1 MLNIMRALS
10 SAQTV
15 TALLAP
21 LGRAYRRHVD
31 KAFLSLGVSHT
42 LALPV
47 MLLGRLEDGVRQG
60 ALVDALGVEAPSLVP
75 LLNQLER
82 SGLVERRADIA
93 DKRAKTLH
101 LTPSGRDLAA
111 RAEIVANDVRSAI
124 LSAIPADEIEVAA
137 RVLNRL
143 QLALDEADG

>member
-1 MLNIMRALS
+1 MRALS
-10 SAQTV
+10 PAQSV

-82 SGLVERRADIA
+82 AGLVERRPDLI

-101 LTPSGRDLAA
+101 LTEIGRDLAA
-111 RAEIVANDVRSAI
+111 RAEVVANDVRSAI
-124 LSAIPADEIEVAA
+124 LSDIPLEEIEVAA

-143 QLALDEADG
+143 QSALDEADN

>member
-1 MLNIMRALS
+1 MRALS
-10 SAQTV
+10 SSQTV

-31 KAFLSLGVSHT
+31 RAFLTLGLSHT

-60 ALVDALGVEAPSLVP
+60 ALVDALGIEPPSLVP

-82 SGLVERRADIA
+82 DGLVERHPDLT

-101 LTPSGRDLAA
+101 LTAAGRDLAE
-111 RAEIVANDVRSAI
+111 RAEVVASQVRTD
-124 LSAIPADEIEVAA
+124 LLRNIPAADMDVAA
-137 RVLNRL
+137 RVLG
-143 QLALDEADG
+143 QLAASLEQADS

>member
-1 MLNIMRALS
+1 MTALS

-31 KAFLSLGVSHT
+31 KAFQGLGVSHT

-60 ALVDALGVEAPSLVP
+60 ALVDALGMEPPSLVP

-82 SGLVERRADIA
+82 AGLVERRPDTV

-101 LTPSGRDLAA
+101 LTAAGRDLAE
-111 RAEIVANDVRSAI
+111 RAEVVANAVRSDI
-124 LSAIPADEIEVAA
+124 LSDIPAADIETAA

-143 QLALDEADG
+143 QWSLDQADG

>member
-1 MLNIMRALS
+1 MRALTPS
-10 SAQTV
+10 QTV

-60 ALVDALGVEAPSLVP
+60 ALVDALGIEPPSLVP

-82 SGLVERRADIA
+82 NGLVERRPDVT

-101 LTPSGRDLAA
+101 LTAEGRDLAE
-111 RAEIVANDVRSAI
+111 RAEAVASQVRVN
-124 LSAIPADEIEVAA
+124 LLHDIPVADIEVAA
-137 RVLNRL
+137 RVLGQL
-143 QLALDEADG
+143 QTTLEKVDG

>member
-1 MLNIMRALS
+1 MRALS
-10 SAQTV
+10 PSQTV

-31 KAFLSLGVSHT
+31 KAFLTLGVSHT

-60 ALVDALGVEAPSLVP
+60 ALVDALGIEPPSLVP

-82 SGLVERRADIA
+82 DGLVERHPDLT

-101 LTPSGRDLAA
+101 LTAAGRDLAE
-111 RAEIVANDVRSAI
+111 RAEAAASQVRI
-124 LSAIPADEIEVAA
+124 NLLRDIPAADIEVAA
-137 RVLNRL
+137 RVLIQL
-143 QLALDEADG
+143 QAALEKVDG

>member
-1 MLNIMRALS
+1 MRALS

-82 SGLVERRADIA
+82 SGLVERRPDIA

-124 LSAIPADEIEVAA
+124 LSDIPDDEIEVAA
-137 RVLNRL
+137 KVLNRL
-143 QLALDEADG
+143 QRALDAADS

>member
-1 MLNIMRALS
+1 MTALS

-31 KAFLSLGVSHT
+31 RAFLGLGVSHT

-60 ALVDALGVEAPSLVP
+60 ALVDALGVEPPSLVP
-75 LLNQLER
+75 LLSRLER
-82 SGLVERRADIA
+82 AGLVERRPDPA

-101 LTPSGRDLAA
+101 LTPAGRDLAR
-111 RAEIVANDVRSAI
+111 RAEAVADDVRAH
-124 LSAIPADEIEVAA
+124 LLRGIPPSDIEVTA
-137 RVLNRL
+137 RVLS
-143 QLALDEADG
+143 QLEQSLAKTGG

>member
-1 MLNIMRALS
+1 MRALS
-10 SAQTV
+10 PSQTV

-31 KAFLSLGVSHT
+31 RAFLALGVSHT

-60 ALVDALGVEAPSLVP
+60 ALVDALGIEPPSLVP

-82 SGLVERRADIA
+82 AGLVERHPDIT

-101 LTPSGRDLAA
+101 LTPAGRELAE
-111 RAEIVANDVRSAI
+111 RAEAAASQVRTD
-124 LSAIPADEIEVAA
+124 LLRDIPKADIEVAA
-137 RVLNRL
+137 RVMGQL
-143 QLALDEADG
+143 QALLEKADG

>member
-1 MLNIMRALS
+1 MPALS

-31 KAFLSLGVSHT
+31 RAFLSLGVSHT
-42 LALPV
+42 LAMPV

-60 ALVDALGVEAPSLVP
+60 ALVDALGIEPPSLVP

-82 SGLVERRADIA
+82 AGLVERRPDAV

-101 LTPSGRDLAA
+101 LTAAGRDLAA
-111 RAEIVANDVRSAI
+111 RAEVVANAVRADI
-124 LSAIPADEIEVAA
+124 LSDIPAADIEVAA

-143 QLALDEADG
+143 QVSLDQAGG

>member
-1 MLNIMRALS
+1 MRTLS

-31 KAFLSLGVSHT
+31 RAFQGLGVSHT

-60 ALVDALGVEAPSLVP
+60 ALVDALGIEPPSLVP

-82 SGLVERRADIA
+82 SGLVERRPDAA

-101 LTPSGRDLAA
+101 LTDAGRDLAA
-111 RAEIVANDVRSAI
+111 RAEVVANDVRSNLLAN
-124 LSAIPADEIEVAA
+124 IPAADIEVAA
-137 RVLNRL
+137 RVLGRL
-143 QLALDEADG
+143 QLSLDRADV

>member
-1 MLNIMRALS
+1 MRALS
-10 SAQTV
+10 PSQTV

-31 KAFLSLGVSHT
+31 KAFLTLGVSHT

-60 ALVDALGVEAPSLVP
+60 ALVDALGIEPPSLVP

-82 SGLVERRADIA
+82 DGLVERHPDLT

-101 LTPSGRDLAA
+101 LTAAGRDLAE
-111 RAEIVANDVRSAI
+111 RAEAAASQVRI
-124 LSAIPADEIEVAA
+124 NLLRDIPAADIEVAA
-137 RVLNRL
+137 RVLMQL
-143 QLALDEADG
+143 QAALEKVDG

>member
-1 MLNIMRALS
+1 MPALS
-10 SAQTV
+10 PAQTV

-31 KAFLSLGVSHT
+31 RAFLSLGVSHT

-60 ALVDALGVEAPSLVP
+60 ALVDALGIEPPSLVP

-82 SGLVERRADIA
+82 SGLVERRPDAV

-101 LTPSGRDLAA
+101 LTDAGRDLAA
-111 RAEIVANDVRSAI
+111 RAEVVANDVRSAI
-124 LSAIPADEIEVAA
+124 LSDIPADDIEVAA

-143 QLALDEADG
+143 QLSLDEAG

>member
-1 MLNIMRALS
+1 MRALS

-31 KAFLSLGVSHT
+31 RAFSTLGVSHT

-60 ALVDALGVEAPSLVP
+60 ALVDALGIEPPSLVP

-82 SGLVERRADIA
+82 SGLVERHPDVT

-101 LTPSGRDLAA
+101 LTKAGRELAE
-111 RAEIVANDVRSAI
+111 RAETVASQVRVN
-124 LSAIPADEIEVAA
+124 LLRDIPAGDIEVAA
-137 RVLNRL
+137 RVLGQL
-143 QLALDEADG
+143 QVTLEKVDG

>member
-1 MLNIMRALS
+1 MRALS
-10 SAQTV
+10 PSQTV

-31 KAFLSLGVSHT
+31 KAFLTLGVSHT

-60 ALVDALGVEAPSLVP
+60 ALVDALGIEPPSLVP

-82 SGLVERRADIA
+82 NGLVERHPDLT

-101 LTPSGRDLAA
+101 LTAAGRDLAE
-111 RAEIVANDVRSAI
+111 RAEAVASQVRVN
-124 LSAIPADEIEVAA
+124 LLRDMPVADIEVAA
-137 RVLNRL
+137 RVLGQL
-143 QLALDEADG
+143 QAALEKVDG

>member
-1 MLNIMRALS
+1 MLDVMRALS

-82 SGLVERRADIA
+82 SGLVERRPDIA

-101 LTPSGRDLAA
+101 LTPSGRELAA
-111 RAEIVANDVRSAI
+111 RAEVVANDVRSAI
-124 LSAIPADEIEVAA
+124 LSTIPADEIEVAA

-143 QLALDEADG
+143 QLALDEADA

>member
-1 MLNIMRALS
+1 MTALS

-31 KAFLSLGVSHT
+31 RAFLGLGVSHT

-60 ALVDALGVEAPSLVP
+60 ALVDALGVEPPSLVP

-82 SGLVERRADIA
+82 AGLVERRPDAA

-101 LTPSGRDLAA
+101 LTPAGRDLAQ
-111 RAEIVANDVRSAI
+111 RAEIVANEVRAEV
-124 LSAIPADEIEVAA
+124 LRDIPAGDIEVTA
-137 RVLNRL
+137 RVLGRL
-143 QLALDEADG
+143 QLSLGQADG